1 MERSLQFALTS
12 VAVIWFLFKKGNNN
26 MTVKELIKELEACE
40 PDAVVSIVINE
51 INLEVTEII
60 APAPEIVELS

>member
-26 MTVKELIKELEACE
+26 MTVKEDNIEATNKEQGHRMSESE
-40 PDAVVSIVINE
+40 F
-51 INLEVTEII
+51 
-60 APAPEIVELS
+60 